1 MLKLTTYRRG
11 QFPNLK
17 AKLEADGY
25 TYASAMELCSTQKLA
40 SLCSEG
46 PIALDVSPLLP
57 LLDPASCLNDTASV
71 TEVLMHQL
79 PDDTLFVAD
88 ENATAC
94 REYGMRTLFDEIEKS
109 EIEGEPAEETMRVER
124 RAKLLIDL
132 SSENTNELLDDFD
145 SKLIGQA
152 PFKKALR
159 KQVGVFRLFNS
170 IGEQPIL
177 SMLLLGPSGV
187 GKTEAA
193 RILSDLLAPGQP
205 LPKINFGNYSSKD
218 SLNSLIG
225 SPRGYIGSEEGELT
239 LKIEASE
246 SGIILID
253 EFEKVNPA
261 VWNFFLDLLES
272 GHFTDSQGAMRDL
285 DGYAIVFTSNAP
297 KEEVREKFPP
307 ELLSRFSLKA
317 RFSPL
322 STEDKQTFV
331 RRYIGNVAT
340 KFQRTRNTL
349 PHPDDAVN
357 AALEGI
363 DVSKEKNIRALKNEA
378 RKWFADYINECA
390 DL

>member
-11 QFPNLK
+11 QFPDLK

-46 PIALDVSPLLP
+46 PVALDVSPLLP
-57 LLDPASCLNDTASV
+57 LLDPASRLNDTASV

-88 ENATAC
+88 ENATAG
-94 REYGMRTLFDEIEKS
+94 REYDMRTLFDEIEKA
-109 EIEGEPAEETMRVER
+109 EIEGEPAEEAMRVER
-124 RAKLLIDL
+124 GAKLLIDL
-132 SSENTNELLDDFD
+132 SNEKTDELLDDFD

-159 KQVGVFRLFNS
+159 KQVEAFRLFNS

-218 SLNSLIG
+218 NSLIG

-246 SGIILID
+246 SGVILID
-253 EFEKVNPA
+253 EFEKANPA
-261 VWNFFLDLLES
+261 VWSFFLDLLES
-272 GHFTDSQGAMRDL
+272 GHFTDSQGAVHDL

-317 RFSPL
+317 RFAPL
-322 STEDKQTFV
+322 STEGKQAFV
-331 RRYIGNVAT
+331 RRYIENVAT
-340 KFQRTRNTL
+340 KYQHTHNTL
-349 PHPDDAVN
+349 PHPDDVVN

-363 DVSKEKNIRALKNEA
+363 DVSKEENIRVLKNEA

>member
-25 TYASAMELCSTQKLA
+25 AYASAMELCSTQKLA

-46 PIALDVSPLLP
+46 PVALDVSPLLP
-57 LLDPASCLNDTASV
+57 LLDSASCLNDTASV

-88 ENATAC
+88 ENAAAG
-94 REYGMRTLFDEIEKS
+94 REYGMRTLFDEIERS
-109 EIEGEPAEETMRVER
+109 EIEGEPAEKTMRVER
-124 RAKLLIDL
+124 GAKLLVDL
-132 SSENTNELLDDFD
+132 SSEKADELLDDFD

-152 PFKKALR
+152 PFKKALC
-159 KQVGVFRLFNS
+159 KQVGAFRLFNS

-187 GKTEAA
+187 GKTETA
-193 RILSDLLAPGQP
+193 RILNGLLAPGQP
-205 LPKINFGNYSSKD
+205 LPKINFGNYSSND

-225 SPRGYIGSEEGELT
+225 SPRGHIGSEEGELA

-246 SGIILID
+246 SGVILIA
-253 EFEKVNPA
+253 ELEKANPA
-261 VWNFFLDLLES
+261 VWSFFLDLLES
-272 GHFTDSQGAMRDL
+272 GHFTDSQGAMHDL
-285 DGYAIVFTSNAP
+285 DGYTIVFTSNASI
-297 KEEVREKFPP
+297 EEVREKFPP
-307 ELLSRFSLKA
+307 ELLSRFGLKA
-317 RFSPL
+317 RFAPL
-322 STEDKQTFV
+322 STEDKQAFV
-331 RRYIGNVAT
+331 RRYIGNAAT
-340 KFQRTRNTL
+340 KYQRARNTL
-349 PHPDDAVN
+349 PHPDDAAS

-363 DVSKEKNIRALKNEA
+363 DVSREENIRVLKNEA

-390 DL
+390 DF

>member
-25 TYASAMELCSTQKLA
+25 TYASAMELRNTQKLA

-46 PIALDVSPLLP
+46 RIALDVSPLLP
-57 LLDPASCLNDTASV
+57 LLDPTSCLNDTASA
-71 TEVLMHQL
+71 TETLMHLL

-88 ENATAC
+88 ENAAAGH
-94 REYGMRTLFDEIEKS
+94 EYDMRTLFDEIEKS
-109 EIEGEPAEETMRVER
+109 EIEGEPAEEAIRVER
-124 RAKLLIDL
+124 RTKLLVDL
-132 SSENTNELLDDFD
+132 SSEKTDELLDDFD

-152 PFKKALR
+152 PFKKELR
-159 KQVGVFRLFNS
+159 KQVGAFRLFNS

-187 GKTEAA
+187 GKTETA

-225 SPRGYIGSEEGELT
+225 SPRGYIGSEEGELA

-246 SGIILID
+246 SGVILID
-253 EFEKVNPA
+253 EFEKADPA

-272 GHFTDSQGAMRDL
+272 GHFTDSQGAMHDL

-307 ELLSRFSLKA
+307 ELLSRFGLKA
-317 RFSPL
+317 RFAPL
-322 STEDKQTFV
+322 STEDKQAFV

-340 KFQRTRNTL
+340 KYQLTRNEL
-349 PHPDDAVN
+349 PHPDDVAN
-357 AALEGI
+357 TALEGI
-363 DVSKEKNIRALKNEA
+363 DVSKEENIRVLKNEA
-378 RKWFADYINECA
+378 RKWFADYINERA

>member
-1 MLKLTTYRRG
+1 MLKLTTYRRY

-46 PIALDVSPLLP
+46 PFALDVSPLLP
-57 LLDPASCLNDTASV
+57 LLDPSSRLNDTASV

-88 ENATAC
+88 ENATAG
-94 REYGMRTLFDEIEKS
+94 REYDMRTLFDEIEKS
-109 EIEGEPAEETMRVER
+109 EIEGEPAEKTMPVKR
-124 RAKLLIDL
+124 RAKLLVDL
-132 SSENTNELLDDFD
+132 SSEKTDKLLDDFD

-152 PFKKALR
+152 PFKKELR
-159 KQVGVFRLFNS
+159 KQVGAFRLFNS

-193 RILSDLLAPGQP
+193 RVLSDLLAPGQP

-225 SPRGYIGSEEGELT
+225 SPRGYIGSEEGELA

-246 SGIILID
+246 SGVILID
-253 EFEKVNPA
+253 EFEKADPA

-272 GHFTDSQGAMRDL
+272 GHFTDSQGAMHDL
-285 DGYAIVFTSNAP
+285 DGYVIVFTSNAP
-297 KEEVREKFPP
+297 KEEVQEKFAP

-317 RFSPL
+317 RFAPL
-322 STEDKQTFV
+322 STEDKQAFV
-331 RRYIGNVAT
+331 RRYIENVAT
-340 KFQRTRNTL
+340 KYQRTRNTL
-349 PHPDDAVN
+349 PHPDDVVN

-363 DVSKEKNIRALKNEA
+363 DVSKEKNIRVLKNEA

>member
-1 MLKLTTYRRG
+1 MLKLTTYRRD

-46 PIALDVSPLLP
+46 PVALDVSPLLP
-57 LLDPASCLNDTASV
+57 LLDPSSRLNDTASV

-88 ENATAC
+88 ENATAG
-94 REYGMRTLFDEIEKS
+94 REYDMRTLFDEIEKS
-109 EIEGEPAEETMRVER
+109 EIEGEPAEKTTPVKR
-124 RAKLLIDL
+124 RAKLLVDL
-132 SSENTNELLDDFD
+132 SSEKADKLLDDFD
-145 SKLIGQA
+145 SNLIGQG
-152 PFKKALR
+152 PFKKELR
-159 KQVGVFRLFNS
+159 KQVGIFRLFNS

-177 SMLLLGPSGV
+177 SMFLLGPSGV
-187 GKTEAA
+187 GKTETA
-193 RILSDLLAPGQP
+193 RILSDLLAPDQP
-205 LPKINFGNYSSKD
+205 LPKINFGNYSSND

-225 SPRGYIGSEEGELT
+225 SPRGYIGSEEGELA

-246 SGIILID
+246 SGVVLID
-253 EFEKVNPA
+253 EFEKANPA

-272 GHFTDSQGAMRDL
+272 GHFTDSQGAVHDL

-307 ELLSRFSLKA
+307 ELLSRFGLKA
-317 RFSPL
+317 RFAPL

-340 KFQRTRNTL
+340 KYQRTRNTL

-357 AALEGI
+357 AALVGI
-363 DVSKEKNIRALKNEA
+363 DVSKEENIRALKNEA